1 MGLNAIAVT
10 AAVNCC
16 VGLAKSNSS
25 FALEHFQKV
34 RDMRSIASRRN
45 SVKCSFSSVRLRGL
59 FP

>member
-34 RDMRSIASRRN
+34 GFLLGTCAVLQVGETVRN
-45 SVKCSFSSVRLRGL
+45 VPLGL
-59 FP
+59 FD